1 MSLLHRMA
9 KGNSDI
15 ILRDRMQFTLD
26 AAGDRTTVYG
36 RIDLSDYVNAVE
48 KKGLSVKEILFQPRD
63 PNSASLTNTG
73 AFNFLANVNNA
84 SGTAASQAAMK
95 IYATTRAY
103 ENASD
108 VGIASP
114 DVCAVEEWGQI
125 IPPVQAA
132 NDENYSFWHNRYGP
146 LDLHPAGFT
155 IVSDLLVGVAF
166 DNYDAQDD
174 DTLEVDV
181 MIVAEPVTVTAKQI
195 TNMLTQAQDL

>member
-1 MSLLHRMA
+1 MA
-9 KGNSDI
+9 KGSSDV

-26 AAGDRTTVYG
+26 ATGDRSTVYG

-63 PNSASLTNTG
+63 PNATGLPNTG
-73 AFNFLANVNNA
+73 VFNYLAENTNS
-84 SGTAASQAAMK
+84 SGSATVQAAMK

-114 DVCAVEEWGQI
+114 DVCAVEEWGQL
-125 IPPVQAA
+125 IPPVQAGQ
-132 NDENYSFWHNRYGP
+132 NPTYNFFHSRYGP
-146 LDLHPAGFT
+146 SDLHPAGFT
-155 IVSDLLVGVAF
+155 LVSDLLVGVAF
-166 DNYDAQDD
+166 DNYDFQDD
-174 DTLEVDV
+174 DTLELDI
-181 MIVAEPVTVTAKQI
+181 MIIAEPVTVTAKQI

>member
-1 MSLLHRMA
+1 MA
-9 KGNSDI
+9 KGSSDV

-26 AAGDRTTVYG
+26 ATGDRTTVYG

-48 KKGLSVKEILFQPRD
+48 KKGLNVKEILFQPRD
-63 PNSASLTNTG
+63 PNASGLPNTG
-73 AFNFLANVNNA
+73 VFNYLANLTNA
-84 SGTAASQAAMK
+84 SGSAASIAAMK

-114 DVCAVEEWGQI
+114 DVCAVEEWGQTI
-125 IPPVQAA
+125 GPVQAGQ
-132 NDENYSFWHNRYGP
+132 NPIYSFFHSRYGP
-146 LDLHPAGFT
+146 TDLHPAGFT
-155 IVSDLLVGVAF
+155 LVSDLLVGVAF
-166 DNYDAQDD
+166 DNYDVQDD

-181 MIVAEPVTVTAKQI
+181 MIIAEPVTVTSKQI